1 MVQDQSK
8 RNPTTIL
15 DEFIGK
21 EGLDMKKKTAMT
33 ILFLFLVGMPL
44 AFAGDLVTFKGTSKA
59 EQPFMLKGLLTK
71 PQGKGPFPAIVMLSG
86 GRGFHEAH
94 NKWIERFVS
103 WKYVILQVETLSS
116 RGLSNIFEG
125 VGILPTISPRE
136 AAQDAYDAKAYLS
149 GLPFVNRN
157 QIVIVGWFF
166 GGWAI
171 LYAIDADPSLSIQ
184 NRGGPFRAAIAFDPL
199 CDKPLMDFDAPLLIL
214 HGELDDWHP
223 VSRCR
228 VIEGRSN
235 HEIIL
240 KTYPGAYMGFDLE
253 GIDTIDRGHRLL
265 YDPVAAAD
273 AIEQVKNFL
282 QKHLR

>member
-1 MVQDQSK
+1 MAQDQFK

-21 EGLDMKKKTAMT
+21 EGLDMKKKTAIT

-44 AFAGDLVTFKGTSKA
+44 AFAGESVTFKWTSKT
-59 EQPFMLKGLLTK
+59 EQPFMLKGILTK

-86 GRGFHEAH
+86 GRGFRDAH

-103 WKYVILQVETLSS
+103 WKYATLQVETLSS
-116 RGLSNIFEG
+116 RGRSNIFEG
-125 VGILPTISPRE
+125 GGSWPTLSPRD
-136 AAQDAYDAKAYLS
+136 AAQDAYDSKAYLS
-149 GLPFVNRN
+149 GLPFVDRNRVVL
-157 QIVIVGWFF
+157 IGWAF
-166 GGWAI
+166 GGWAV
-171 LYAIDADPSLSIQ
+171 LPAIDPSIPIQ
-184 NRGGPFRAAIAFDPL
+184 NRGSSFRAAIAFYPI
-199 CDKPLMDFDAPLLIL
+199 CDQPLMDFDAPLLIL
-214 HGELDDWHP
+214 HGQLDDWH
-223 VSRCR
+223 SAARCR

-240 KTYPGAYMGFDLE
+240 KIYPGAYMSFDFE
-253 GIDTIDRGHRLL
+253 GVDETDSGHRLL

-273 AIEQVKNFL
+273 AIEQVKDFL